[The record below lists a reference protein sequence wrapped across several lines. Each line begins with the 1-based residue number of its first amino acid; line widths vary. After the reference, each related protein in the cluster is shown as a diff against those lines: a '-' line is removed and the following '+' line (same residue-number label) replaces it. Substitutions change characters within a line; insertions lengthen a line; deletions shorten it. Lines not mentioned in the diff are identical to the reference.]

1 MAFSVRAT
9 GIGAIVVGDRL
20 AVTSGVQSLL
30 ARGRGNRTAAL
41 AEAIRSAG
49 ATTRWIILTVLAS
62 AGVLAFAFVHPLSY
76 DIPTLRATV
85 ETAITLMALTGA
97 WLMRARFAQTARVR
111 DLLRLAALLLLAMF
125 ELCANALP
133 SALGL
138 HGTGQFGATRVL
150 GDLIVAAVFAAAALT
165 PADRIVTDRRGWIA
179 TTLALCL
186 GALGVT
192 ELLGLA
198 LRHKLVLAAGHPVFG
213 LDRAASRPLT
223 CVIVILTALLLAYA
237 ALAPAGRRGFS
248 LPPAG
253 TLITCGLLLLVA
265 TRLYYFALPSS
276 SPQWVSPRE
285 GLRLVAV
292 GLLAAAAVSQ
302 ELQMRARA
310 ARAAALAERRRV
322 AQDLHD
328 GIAQDLAFIV
338 AHGAQM
344 AGELGDEHPLTVAA
358 RRALAVS
365 RGTIRELSDMSAT
378 NADEALE
385 AVALELRDR
394 FGIAIT
400 VYAHPDARVPP
411 EATEHVTRIAR
422 EAIANAARHG
432 QADNVVVSLRPA
444 TEGVSLSVRDD
455 GRGIPCSP
463 SGETPEGFG
472 LRSMR
477 DRAAALGGCLTVRPR
492 RSGGTELEV
501 LLP

>member
-1 MAFSVRAT
+1 
-9 GIGAIVVGDRL
+9 VVDDRL

-30 ARGRGNRTAAL
+30 ARGRRNETASF
-41 AEAIRSAG
+41 AEAIRSSG
-49 ATTRWIILTVLAS
+49 AAPKWVFGAVLGAS
-62 AGVLAFAFVHPLSY
+62 GVLAFAFVHRVSY
-76 DIPTLRATV
+76 DIPTLRATI

-111 DLLRLAALLLLAMF
+111 DLVRLAALLLLALF

-138 HGTGQFGATRVL
+138 HGSGQFGATRVL
-150 GDLIVAAVFAAAALT
+150 GDLIVAALFAVAALT
-165 PADRIVTDRRGWIA
+165 STDRIVTDRRGWLP
-179 TTLALCL
+179 TTAGLCL
-186 GALGVT
+186 AVLGLI
-192 ELLGLA
+192 ELLGRA
-198 LRHKLVLAAGHPVFG
+198 LREKLVLAAGHPVFG
-213 LDRAASRPLT
+213 LNAAASRPLT
-223 CVIVILTALLLAYA
+223 CVIVTLTGGLLAYA
-237 ALAPAGRRGFS
+237 VIRPATRRGFS
-248 LPPAG
+248 PSTAG
-253 TLITCGLLLLVA
+253 TLLACGLLLLLA
-265 TRLYYFALPSS
+265 TRLYYFALPAT

-285 GLRLVAV
+285 ALRLVAV
-292 GLLAAAAVSQ
+292 ALLLAAAVSQ
-302 ELQMRARA
+302 ELQMRART

-328 GIAQDLAFIV
+328 GIAQDLAFIA
-338 AHGAQM
+338 AHSARM

-365 RGTIRELSDMSAT
+365 RGTISELSDMSAT

-385 AVALELRDR
+385 AVALELRNR
-394 FGIAIT
+394 FRIAIT
-400 VYAHPDARVPP
+400 VYAHPDVQIPP
-411 EATEHVTRIAR
+411 EATDHVTRIAR

-444 TEGVSLSVRDD
+444 THGVSLSVRDD
-455 GRGIPCSP
+455 GRGISWSP
-463 SGETPEGFG
+463 SGETAEGFG

-477 DRAAALGGCLTVRPR
+477 ERAAALGGCLTVRQR

>member
-1 MAFSVRAT
+1 MSA
-9 GIGAIVVGDRL
+9 
-20 AVTSGVQSLL
+20 TSGAHPLQSLH
-30 ARGRGNRTAAL
+30 APGRAHKTAAAL
-41 AEAIRSAG
+41 REPIRPS
-49 ATTRWIILTVLAS
+49 TTGRNWILLTVLAS
-62 AGVLAFAFVHPLSY
+62 AAVLAFAFLHPVSY
-76 DIPTLRATV
+76 HIPTLRATV

-97 WLMRARFAQTARVR
+97 WLTRTWFAQTARVR
-111 DLLRLAALLLLAMF
+111 DLLGLVALLLLALF

-133 SALGL
+133 STLGL
-138 HGTGQFGATRVL
+138 HGAGQFGATRVL
-150 GDLIVAAVFAAAALT
+150 GDMIVAAVFAAAALSPT
-165 PADRIVTDRRGWIA
+165 DRIVTDRRGCIP
-179 TTLALCL
+179 TIVALCL
-186 GALGVT
+186 GVLGLI

-198 LRHKLVLAAGHPVFG
+198 LRDKLVLAPGHPVFG
-213 LDRAASRPLT
+213 PHAAASRPLT
-223 CVIVILTALLLAYA
+223 CAVVVLTGSLLAYA
-237 ALAPAGRRGFS
+237 ALARPERRGSS
-248 LPPAG
+248 LSAAG

-265 TRLYYFALPSS
+265 TRLYYFALPAS

-285 GLRLVAV
+285 GLRLLAVA
-292 GLLAAAAVSQ
+292 LLVSAAVSQ

-328 GIAQDLAFIV
+328 GIAQDLAFIA

-358 RRALAVS
+358 KRALAVS
-365 RGTIRELSDMSAT
+365 RGTISDLSDMRAT

-400 VYAHPDARVPP
+400 VYAHPDAQIPP
-411 EATEHVTRIAR
+411 EAIEHVTRIAR

-463 SGETPEGFG
+463 GADSPEGFG

-477 DRAAALGGCLTVRPR
+477 ERTAALGGYLSVRPR
-492 RSGGTELEV
+492 RSGGTELDV

>member
-1 MAFSVRAT
+1 MVD
-9 GIGAIVVGDRL
+9 DRL
-20 AVTSGVQSLL
+20 AVTGGIEPLL
-30 ARGRGNRTAAL
+30 TRGRGNRRTAFAG
-41 AEAIRSAG
+41 AIRSAG
-49 ATTRWIILTVLAS
+49 AAPRWIIAAVLAS
-62 AGVLAFAFVHPLSY
+62 AAVLVFAFVHPVSY
-76 DIPTLRATV
+76 EIPTLRATV

-97 WLMRARFAQTARVR
+97 WLTRARFAHTARVR
-111 DLLRLAALLLLAMF
+111 DLLGLAALLLLALF
-125 ELCANALP
+125 EFCANALP

-138 HGTGQFGATRVL
+138 HGTGQFGATRIL
-150 GDLIVAAVFAAAALT
+150 GDLVVAVVFAAAALT
-165 PADRIVTDRRGWIA
+165 PTDRIVTDRRGWIA
-179 TTLALCL
+179 TTVALCL
-186 GALGVT
+186 GVLGVT

-198 LRHKLVLAAGHPVFG
+198 LRGDLVLAAGHPVFG
-213 LDRAASRPLT
+213 LDGATARPLT
-223 CVIVILTALLLAYA
+223 CAIVLATGLLLAFA
-237 ALAPAGRRGFS
+237 ALAPARRGAS
-248 LPPAG
+248 LSTAG

-265 TRLYYFALPSS
+265 TRLYYFALPST
-276 SPQWVSPRE
+276 SPAWVSPRE

-292 GLLAAAAVSQ
+292 ALLVAAAVSQ

-328 GIAQDLAFIV
+328 GIAQDLAFIA

-358 RRALAVS
+358 KRALAVS
-365 RGTIRELSDMSAT
+365 RGTISELSDMTAT

-400 VYAHPDARVPP
+400 VYAHPGVRIPP

-432 QADNVVVSLRPA
+432 QADNVVVSLRPV

-455 GRGIPCSP
+455 GRGIRCSP
-463 SGETPEGFG
+463 GAETLEGFG

-477 DRAAALGGCLTVRPR
+477 ERAAALGGCLTVRPR